1 MVTQKSPLGGAG
13 DNTKSPHHSA
23 GNRQYNQP
31 SLEELKSSLYSLDP
45 NRDRDYWTRAGMAYK
60 AGGGDFETFDKWSQG
75 GATYN
80 AKDSLAAWKSFD
92 VNGGIKVKT
101 LFKMANDAGWR
112 WKQTGHRTESKPANN
127 EAGPSQNDDV
137 QIQAILKGCTPADPK
152 HDYLVAK
159 KIQPHGAFQLGE
171 SLVIPIQDESGIITG
186 LQKIAPDGS
195 KRYAK
200 GTKKK
205 GSFYIIG
212 ATLQSLGNLLLAE
225 INILICEGF
234 ATGASLHEATGNPV
248 VVSLDSANLVLVAEI
263 FQRLHP
269 SRVIIFAADD
279 DRHTPGN
286 PGLTKA
292 TEAARI
298 TGARLAVPVFDPAFQ
313 GKFTDFNDLHQ
324 LSGLEAVREQILAAK
339 LVEPEQEPE
348 QRLANDDEQ
357 ETVFRCLA
365 DVQAE
370 PIQWLWPGRI
380 AKRKLTLEAGDPGL
394 GKSQISLDHAAVVST
409 GGTWPDGS
417 KCANPGNVIIIS
429 VEDDAGD
436 TIKPR
441 LEACGA
447 DMSRIFILEA
457 IRDTDAK
464 GRKRKRGFNLQE
476 DLGRL
481 EKMIAQIGGADLIT
495 IDPISAYVGTVDS
508 YKNSDVRALLG
519 PLTELASRHEAAVVA
534 VSHLAKSGSSALTKI
549 SGSLGFIAAAR
560 AGYLIA
566 KDPGNNDRRLF
577 LPVKN
582 NVGVDSS
589 GFAYRI
595 ESASL
600 PSGIETSKVVWEPG
614 SVTLTADEVLAAQC
628 ASQEE
633 RTQLE
638 EAKEF
643 LADLLQHGPVEAM
656 KIKNDARGAGISER
670 TLNRAKTALD
680 VRSKK
685 EPISG
690 RWKWSLPPFRSN
702 PEPLTPGIGKLGI
715 HGNVGNLGNVGTH
728 ASPTYH
734 KYNINNNSSSIPS
747 KGVIQHCQDCQH
759 CQEIQGSQLYQE
771 LDYEEF

>member
-1 MVTQKSPLGGAG
+1 MRPSPKASSQENTANDSDTSSAKQPNPKAQTVWDAATPAQNDHLYLQKKGVTPTSTLRKIGLSQLVRIIGYHPKGKREPLQG
-13 DNTKSPHHSA
+13 DQVLVVPITNA
-23 GNRQYNQP
+23 EGNLA
-31 SLEELKSSLYSLDP
+31 SLELIDGKGNKHFL
-45 NRDRDYWTRAGMAYK
+45 
-60 AGGGDFETFDKWSQG
+60 AGGKVSGGYWST
-75 GATYN
+75 ATLPERN
-80 AKDSLAAWKSFD
+80 LTAFPILLGEGIATCQSAVMALPGTIGVASLMNTNLPAVARMLRQRYPSAQITILAD
-92 VNGGIKVKT
+92 VQKTDGQPDRYAVKT
-101 LFKMANDAGWR
+101 TQEVGGYLAIPEF
-112 WKQTGHRTESKPANN
+112 
-127 EAGPSQNDDV
+127 GPGRQ
-137 QIQAILKGCTPADPK
+137 
-152 HDYLVAK
+152 
-159 KIQPHGAFQLGE
+159 
-171 SLVIPIQDESGIITG
+171 
-186 LQKIAPDGS
+186 
-195 KRYAK
+195 
-200 GTKKK
+200 
-205 GSFYIIG
+205 
-212 ATLQSLGNLLLAE
+212 
-225 INILICEGF
+225 EG
-234 ATGASLHEATGNPV
+234 
-248 VVSLDSANLVLVAEI
+248 D
-263 FQRLHP
+263 
-269 SRVIIFAADD
+269 
-279 DRHTPGN
+279 
-286 PGLTKA
+286 
-292 TEAARI
+292 
-298 TGARLAVPVFDPAFQ
+298 
-313 GKFTDFNDLHQ
+313 TDFNDQHRVF
-324 LSGLEAVREQILAAK
+324 GLDSVQQQILAAK

-633 RTQLE
+633 RTQLD

-643 LADLLQHGPVEAM
+643 LADLLQHGPVEAT

-670 TLNRAKTALD
+670 TLNRAKTALKIKS
-680 VRSKK
+680 RK
-685 EPISG
+685 EWG
-690 RWKWSLPPFRSN
+690 TGKWKWGLPTESGNDDSL
-702 PEPLTPGIGKLGI
+702 E
-715 HGNVGNLGNVGTH
+715 NVGNLGNVGTH

-734 KYNINNNSSSIPS
+734 KYNTNNNYSSIPS
-747 KGVIQHCQDCQH
+747 KEQLIEGSQDG
-759 CQEIQGSQLYQE
+759 QGSQENHVYHRGQE